1 MKKKYSLKIKN
12 QKNGEL
18 KWWEKTYDEA
28 SELARWICLFE
39 AVNMIADKAEEK
51 KLPFDKL
58 DIKPLAIYKYM
69 EATENIIL
77 KKVLEQI
84 YNIEICYSEENLD
97 TIDYS
102 FEKKKEYAY

>member
-1 MKKKYSLKIKN
+1 MKKKYLKIKN
-12 QKNGEL
+12 KKTDQL
-18 KWWEKTYDEA
+18 KWWEQTYDEA
-28 SELARWICLFE
+28 SQLARWICLFE

-51 KLPFDKL
+51 KLSFDKL

-77 KKVLEQI
+77 KKVLEQL

-97 TIDYS
+97 TTNYS
-102 FEKKKEYAY
+102 YEKEKEYVY

>member
-1 MKKKYSLKIKN
+1 MKKKYLKIKN
-12 QKNGEL
+12 KKDDQL
-18 KWWEKTYDEA
+18 KWWEKTHDEA
-28 SELARWICLFE
+28 SQLARWICLFE

-77 KKVLEQI
+77 KKVLEQL
-84 YNIEICYSEENLD
+84 YNIEICYSEEHLD
-97 TIDYS
+97 TTKYS
-102 FEKKKEYAY
+102 SEKEYTF